1 MARIADEESFYA
13 AAERR
18 IEYLTL
24 AIGAAGAI
32 CAAIFWRMSGGA
44 GIVIGA
50 FLSWVNFRWMRH
62 GIDVLTRLSVA
73 QENAVKPRVAKMTY
87 VKLIGRYGLMIA
99 LAYVILRGFGS
110 MAEGLLF
117 GLFAAI
123 AAVVVEVVGQLFRTA
138 STFAPDSRGR

>member
-1 MARIADEESFYA
+1 MADEEAFYA

-24 AIGAAGAI
+24 AFGAAGAI
-32 CAAIFWRMSGGA
+32 CAAIFWRASAAA
-44 GIVIGA
+44 GVAIGA

-87 VKLIGRYGLMIA
+87 VKLIGRYALMIA
-99 LAYVILRGFGS
+99 IAYVILRGFGS

-138 STFAPDSRGR
+138 STFAPDTRGR

>member
-1 MARIADEESFYA
+1 MARIADDEAFYA

-24 AIGAAGAI
+24 ALGAAGAI
-32 CAAIFWRMSGGA
+32 VAAIFWRVSAGA
-44 GIVIGA
+44 GIAIGA

-73 QENAVKPRVAKMTY
+73 QGNAVKPRVAKMTY
-87 VKLIGRYGLMIA
+87 VKIIGRYALMIA
-99 LAYVILRGFGS
+99 IAYVILRGFGS
-110 MAEGLLF
+110 LAEGLLF

-123 AAVVVEVVGQLFRTA
+123 AAVVAEVVGQLFRTA
-138 STFAPDSRGR
+138 SIFAPASRGR